1 MKDDTLPGR
10 PVGQEQPGGVSL
22 AELQLRS
29 FTGPQAVTECDEKEK
44 AERRRELQMELGVV
58 LLYLAGGP
66 LFYSLYEEWHFVDA
80 LYFVIVTIGTVG
92 YGDIL
97 PSDNTSKLFTVAYV
111 IVGVILLTAS
121 VGNYIAEAAEA
132 LAKKE
137 KGEQEVE
144 AAAQGKQ
151 NTASCLT
158 TDQRR
163 LIWAVARIML
173 LVSAATIFYAFD
185 TEEDISWCDAFYM
198 SVMTVTTVGY
208 GDISPLSRGGRI
220 CACFWV
226 LVGVMLFA
234 NCVNVITVVYVKK
247 KTRQYQLRRLSKR
260 ITEQDMLQFG
270 GTDGELD
277 RCEFA
282 LMKLLAQ
289 EKIGKKDLAQIWQE
303 FDLMDIDNSGT
314 LDKHDIVGSNPST
327 PTNTEGSYH
336 AGVKCSSS
344 VLEINV
350 DPSKIFST
358 YATSNP
364 MHSDVVTE
372 EGRATEKTEPTML
385 AAHHVNDEQVEDHD
399 HEYL

>member
-1 MKDDTLPGR
+1 MLFANAMAGQPAS
-10 PVGQEQPGGVSL
+10 QEQPGGVSL

-29 FTGPQAVTECDEKEK
+29 FTGPDAVTECDEKEK
-44 AERRRELQMELGVV
+44 DERRRETQIELGVV

-66 LFYSLYEEWHFVDA
+66 LFYSLYEEWPFVDA

-137 KGEQEVE
+137 KGQKAE
-144 AAAQGKQ
+144 AAAQGTTK
-151 NTASCLT
+151 TASCLT

-163 LIWAVARIML
+163 LVWAVARILL
-173 LVSAATIFYAFD
+173 LVAAATIFYAFY
-185 TEEDISWCDAFYM
+185 TEEEISWCDAFYM
-198 SVMTVTTVGY
+198 SIMTVTTVGY

-226 LVGVMLFA
+226 LLGVMLFA
-234 NCVNVITVVYVKK
+234 NCVNVITGVYVKK
-247 KTRQYQLRRLSKR
+247 KTRQYQQRRLSKK

-327 PTNTEGSYH
+327 PSNTEASCP

-344 VLEINV
+344 EPETNV
-350 DPSKIFST
+350 DHTKIFST
-358 YATSNP
+358 YTTSNP
-364 MHSDVVTE
+364 MMEESRTRSDVAME
-372 EGRATEKTEPTML
+372 EGRATEKKDTT
-385 AAHHVNDEQVEDHD
+385 NDEYFESHD
-399 HEYL
+399 HEQL